1 MDIWCANIFFHS
13 VGWLFVLFYF
23 VLFFKKSI
31 LFLSKA
37 KQSNIL
43 LVSRLIRVN
52 YIMTKLWLLI
62 LTQQACIK
70 SKTWPRLSEEV
81 EENEKESLLFVAGIF
96 RLEIYNPDFSSF
108 TMMWKGESSEKL
120 RMVWCTENGVEKY
133 SDETIINA
141 LIEIFTFYK

>member
-1 MDIWCANIFFHS
+1 
-13 VGWLFVLFYF
+13 
-23 VLFFKKSI
+23 
-31 LFLSKA
+31 
-37 KQSNIL
+37 
-43 LVSRLIRVN
+43 
-52 YIMTKLWLLI
+52 MTKLWLLI

-96 RLEIYNPDFSSF
+96 RLGIYNPDFSSF